1 MPGFVHGTSRFF
13 TFPAAA
19 ASATIEKEPS
29 PAGTPDS
36 SQRCTLF
43 ACRFATGDDMVAIK
57 SGKNP
62 EATASAAHAAMAR
75 TLTEALRPL
84 LPPNPGEVT
93 WGNIA

>member
-1 MPGFVHGTSRFF
+1 MHGTSRFF

-62 EATASAAHAAMAR
+62 EGNRIGRPCRDGPDPDRSPAAPSSAEPRGSH
-75 TLTEALRPL
+75 L
-84 LPPNPGEVT
+84 G
-93 WGNIA
+93 